1 MELEEKI
8 LMQSINL
15 KVLVD
20 LFVEYIET
28 DKTEALT
35 NYKKYIDCFIINL
48 TNKNTIESML
58 LLKELIIGT
67 LQLYL
72 NSTNSLEELIKEYKT
87 EIPEKMN
94 KKHLIELKQSIY
106 TDKIIDK
113 KEENFEIN
121 NLNINTSIFQK
132 SDKITIEN
140 VVKLTEEFLIMLD
153 DITQKLE
160 NKRESKQIFRK
171 NLTNF

>member
-8 LMQSINL
+8 LMQNINL